1 MRTTGCKGMCLAWWR
16 GRRSGGVALGAH
28 GWGGLA
34 CGSGSSQQGSRGRG
48 RSMAQGPLA
57 RVAQGLRA
65 AAWGSGSG
73 SSRLIHSTHSA
84 IATAQILPPTCSYY
98 PNMLQHAPTLCCTTS
113 PQVLYGASAPF
124 TLRRASSATAGSQRC
139 GHVP

>member
-1 MRTTGCKGMCLAWWR
+1 M
-16 GRRSGGVALGAH
+16 ALGAH

-98 PNMLQHAPTLCCTTS
+98 PNMLQHAPTLCVAQLAHKCS
-113 PQVLYGASAPF
+113 MVPVLHLPCGVHHPPQPVHNVADMFHRSLEG
-124 TLRRASSATAGSQRC
+124 
-139 GHVP
+139 